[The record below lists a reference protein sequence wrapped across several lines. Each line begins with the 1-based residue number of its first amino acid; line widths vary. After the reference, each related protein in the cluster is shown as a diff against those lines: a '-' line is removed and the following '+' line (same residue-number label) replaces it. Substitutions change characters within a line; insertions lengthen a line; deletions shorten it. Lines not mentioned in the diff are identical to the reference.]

1 MAKGKTKEV
10 TPEEMNAAIIEGFNQ
25 ILSMEEVEL
34 EMLLKM
40 KNNLTAMAVNK
51 QNILVMLGKIVG
63 RNTDVISSLK
73 IQ

>member
-10 TPEEMNAAIIEGFNQ
+10 TPEEMNAVIIEGFNQ

-40 KNNLTAMAVNK
+40 KNNLTAMAVSK